1 MDWIYWTE
9 LAHTLIFFFASGC
22 IVYIVYCGIVG
33 KTNRYLWASMGIV
46 FVIGLIYSVN
56 GFECPMATLV
66 YRLAGR
72 RDVSDIFFPDW
83 FARNIMPVSTVI
95 YVIGVVLVS
104 LHQYRERKTNKHL
117 QSTQK
122 LRG

>member
-1 MDWIYWTE
+1 
-9 LAHTLIFFFASGC
+9 
-22 IVYIVYCGIVG
+22 
-33 KTNRYLWASMGIV
+33 MGIV
-46 FVIGLIYSVN
+46 FVIGLIYAIN
-56 GFECPMATLV
+56 GFECPMASLV

-104 LHQYRERKTNKHL
+104 LHQYHDRKSNKGT
-117 QSTQK
+117 QPTQK
-122 LRG
+122 PRG